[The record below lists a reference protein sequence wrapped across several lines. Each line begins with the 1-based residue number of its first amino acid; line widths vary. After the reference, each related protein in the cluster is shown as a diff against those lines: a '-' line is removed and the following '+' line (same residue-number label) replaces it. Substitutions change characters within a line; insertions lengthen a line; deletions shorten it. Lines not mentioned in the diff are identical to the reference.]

1 MLIGLFLFMD
11 TAYAS
16 TWHIRCPDPILEGKS
31 TTAEAY
37 WHNRPEW
44 ERVRVWWHTS
54 PISAEEDVDYRAAD
68 NERQTASA
76 HERRVAHM
84 RRGVTTYEDTLIE
97 GDETFE
103 FYYIES
109 GGGQN
114 RKSCTITITDNDPGV
129 TDVGVVSSPADGRAY
144 RVGERIE
151 VDLTFSSEVRVVGN
165 PALRLHIGD
174 NTVKA
179 RYASG
184 SGTNVLRF
192 AYQVQA
198 GDNDDNGVSIP
209 SIGPA
214 GLRARTIKSAQPDHL
229 DVDAFH
235 NFDDDTSAHVGAN
248 LPLHRISTGG
258 PRVTGVAF
266 ASSPIDGAAYR
277 EGEDVEINVTFNGKV
292 KTEGDP
298 VLLLRLNNA
307 GSGGNDPDN
316 WREASYDGGSTTAT
330 LRFSYEI
337 QPGDVDTDG
346 LAIRSNGLRGGK
358 IRAAH
363 VPVDAERGSL
373 NGRDLVNRSLPE
385 HRVDWS
391 GESIARPD
399 VDTGVEA
406 PAVILVKIV
415 SNPGSDETYRNADS
429 VRVRVDFSEDVTVR
443 GRPKLR
449 LDFDGAD
456 KWANPY
462 EWGPGAVVP
471 PDSVYFEYQVRVG
484 DTDADGI
491 AIGANSLRL
500 NGGSI
505 RDADGNA
512 ADLTHDAILF
522 HPGRRVDHH
531 GGL

>member
-1 MLIGLFLFMD
+1 MMHVGITRTRTGILLGAGVAALIGLFLFVD

-16 TWHIRCPDPILEGKS
+16 TWHIRCPDPVPEGES

-54 PISAEEDVDYRAAD
+54 PISAEEDIDYKAAD

-192 AYQVQA
+192 AYTVRA

-209 SIGPA
+209 SNGPA

-229 DVDAFH
+229 DLNAFH
-235 NFDDDTSAHVGAN
+235 NFDDDTSAHVGAS

-258 PRVTGVAF
+258 PRVTNIAF

-298 VLLLRLNNA
+298 VLRLQLNNA
-307 GSGGNDPDN
+307 GSDS
-316 WREASYDGGSTTAT
+316 WREARYDGGSTTAT

-337 QPGDVDTDG
+337 QPGDVDTNG
-346 LAIRSNGLRGGK
+346 LAIKGNSLHGGK

-373 NGRDLVNRSLPE
+373 SL
-385 HRVDWS
+385 
-391 GESIARPD
+391 
-399 VDTGVEA
+399 
-406 PAVILVKIV
+406 
-415 SNPGSDETYRNADS
+415 NP
-429 VRVRVDFSEDVTVR
+429 
-443 GRPKLR
+443 PK
-449 LDFDGAD
+449 
-456 KWANPY
+456 
-462 EWGPGAVVP
+462 EWGLKVC
-471 PDSVYFEYQVRVG
+471 
-484 DTDADGI
+484 
-491 AIGANSLRL
+491 
-500 NGGSI
+500 
-505 RDADGNA
+505 
-512 ADLTHDAILF
+512 
-522 HPGRRVDHH
+522 
-531 GGL
+531 

>member
-1 MLIGLFLFMD
+1 M
-11 TAYAS
+11 
-16 TWHIRCPDPILEGKS
+16 
-31 TTAEAY
+31 
-37 WHNRPEW
+37 
-44 ERVRVWWHTS
+44 
-54 PISAEEDVDYRAAD
+54 
-68 NERQTASA
+68 
-76 HERRVAHM
+76 
-84 RRGVTTYEDTLIE
+84 
-97 GDETFE
+97 
-103 FYYIES
+103 
-109 GGGQN
+109 
-114 RKSCTITITDNDPGV
+114 

-144 RVGERIE
+144 RVGESIE
-151 VDLTFSSEVRVVGN
+151 VDLTFSSEVRVVGRK
-165 PALRLHIGD
+165 PTLRLHIGD

-179 RYASG
+179 PYSSG

-192 AYQVQA
+192 AYTVRA
-198 GDNDDNGVSIP
+198 GDNDDNGISIP
-209 SIGPA
+209 SNGPT
-214 GLRARTIKSAQPDHL
+214 GLLARTIKSAQPDHL
-229 DVDAFH
+229 DVNAFH
-235 NFDDDTSAHVGAN
+235 NFDGGTSAHVGAN
-248 LPLHRISTGG
+248 LRLHRISTGG
-258 PRVTGVAF
+258 PRVTEIAF
-266 ASSPIDGAAYR
+266 ASSPPDGAAYR
-277 EGEDVEINVTFNGKV
+277 DGEDVEINVTFNGKV

-298 VLLLRLNNA
+298 ALLLRLDNG

-316 WREASYDGGSTTAT
+316 WREASYGGGSTTAT

-337 QPGDVDTDG
+337 QPGDVDTNG
-346 LAIRSNGLRGGK
+346 IAIRSNGLQGGK

-391 GESIARPD
+391 GESIARPE
-399 VDTGVEA
+399 VDTSVEA

-443 GRPKLR
+443 ERPKLR
-449 LDFDGAD
+449 LDFDGAT

-462 EWGPGAVVP
+462 EWAPGAVVP

-512 ADLTHDAILF
+512 ADLTHDAVLF
-522 HPGRRVDHH
+522 HPGHRVDHH